1 MVATKRDPDERTEKG
16 SPPRFSMVTAIVMTL
31 ILGTTAVIGY
41 AGYAIFKNQSLV
53 TRFLAPHVPTSQ
65 PSVVLADS
73 QSKPL
78 QPDVRLTREG
88 IDRLLDALD
97 EAVRRKDVDGVLRH
111 MTHDAT
117 ITIHL
122 KQGPQQQMAA
132 LTREDYRKTLA
143 MSFAFPSANDFTR
156 TNTSVSL
163 AADERSAK
171 VSFKS
176 TETLRQANREF
187 KTEGEE
193 TLIFNIRDGK
203 PMITSLEQT
212 FPGDST

>member
-1 MVATKRDPDERTEKG
+1 MVTTQRAPDERTEQG
-16 SPPRFSMVTAIVMTL
+16 SPQRLSIGKAIIITLALGIMVI
-31 ILGTTAVIGY
+31 IGY
-41 AGYAIFKNQSLV
+41 AGYAIFKHRSLV
-53 TRFLAPHVPTSQ
+53 AEFLTPHFPASRPNVILTDSQ
-65 PSVVLADS
+65 P
-73 QSKPL
+73 KPV
-78 QPDVRLTREG
+78 QPDARLNREG
-88 IDRLLDALD
+88 IDLLLDALD

-122 KQGPQQQMAA
+122 KQGLQQQMAL
-132 LTREDYRKTLA
+132 LTREEYRKTLA

-156 TNTSVSL
+156 THTSVSL
-163 AADERSAK
+163 ASDERSAK

-187 KTEGEE
+187 KMEGED
-193 TLIFNIRDGK
+193 TLVVTIRDGK

>member
-1 MVATKRDPDERTEKG
+1 MVAMNQSPREKTEKG
-16 SPPRFSMVTAIVMTL
+16 SPPRVSRIKAAVMAFVLGIMAI
-31 ILGTTAVIGY
+31 IGY
-41 AGYAIFKNQSLV
+41 AGYAMFKNQSLV
-53 TRFLAPHVPTSQ
+53 PAFLAPHLPTSQ
-65 PSVVLADS
+65 PGVVLADS
-73 QSKPL
+73 PSKTSR
-78 QPDVRLTREG
+78 PDVRLTREG
-88 IDRLLDALD
+88 IDRLLETLD

-111 MTHDAT
+111 IAYDAT

-132 LTREDYRKTLA
+132 LTRDEYRKTLA
-143 MSFAFPSANDFTR
+143 MSFAFPSANDFAR

-163 AADERSAK
+163 ASDERSAK

-193 TLIFNIRDGK
+193 TLVFTVRDGK
-203 PMITSLEQT
+203 PMITSLEQA

>member
-1 MVATKRDPDERTEKG
+1 MATMNQDPDRRTAWVPSSGFSTWKVMVLVLVVGVVG
-16 SPPRFSMVTAIVMTL
+16 SV
-31 ILGTTAVIGY
+31 GY
-41 AGYAIFKNQSLV
+41 LIFKAQG
-53 TRFLAPHVPTSQ
+53 VPTS
-65 PSVVLADS
+65 VLASRSSPTQSGALSTDS
-73 QSKPL
+73 EAKPDAS
-78 QPDVRLTREG
+78 DVRLKREE
-88 IDRLLDALD
+88 IDGLLNTLDDAI
-97 EAVRRKDVDGVLRH
+97 RRKNVDDVLRH
-111 MTHDAT
+111 IASDAS

-122 KQGPQQQMAA
+122 KQGSQQQMAA
-132 LTREDYRKTLA
+132 LTREEYRKTLA
-143 MSFAFPSANDFTR
+143 MAFAFPSANDYTR

-176 TETLRQANREF
+176 TETLLQANREF

-193 TLIFNIRDGK
+193 TLVFGVRNGR

>member
-1 MVATKRDPDERTEKG
+1 MVATKPGSDERAEKG
-16 SPPRFSMVTAIVMTL
+16 SPQRFSMVKAIVITL
-31 ILGTTAVIGY
+31 VLGTTVVIGY
-41 AGYAIFKNQSLV
+41 AGYAIFKNQTLV
-53 TRFLAPHVPTSQ
+53 TKFLAPHVPTSQ
-65 PSVVLADS
+65 PGVVLTDPR
-73 QSKPL
+73 SKPF
-78 QPDVRLTREG
+78 QADVRLTPEG
-88 IDRLLDALD
+88 IALLLDTLD

-111 MTHDAT
+111 ITHDAT

-122 KQGPQQQMAA
+122 KQGPQQQMAL
-132 LTREDYRKTLA
+132 LTREDYRKTLT

-163 AADERSAK
+163 ASDERSAK
-171 VSFKS
+171 VSFKA

-187 KTEGEE
+187 KTEGEQ
-193 TLIFNIRDGK
+193 TLVFSIRDGK

>member
-1 MVATKRDPDERTEKG
+1 MVDTKRGPDEGTRKG
-16 SPPRFSMVTAIVMTL
+16 SPQRFSMVTTIIMLLV
-31 ILGTTAVIGY
+31 LGTAAAVGY
-41 AGYAIFKNQSLV
+41 AVYKDQSLV
-53 TRFLAPHVPTSQ
+53 TKFFAPHLSASQ
-65 PSVVLADS
+65 PGVVLTNS
-73 QSKPL
+73 QPKPI
-78 QPDVRLTREG
+78 PSDVRLTRQG
-88 IDRLLDALD
+88 IDLLLDALD
-97 EAVRRKDVDGVLRH
+97 QAVRRKDVDGILRH
-111 MTHDAT
+111 ITHDAT

-122 KQGPQQQMAA
+122 KQGPQQQAA
-132 LTREDYRKTLA
+132 LLTREEYRKTLA

-163 AADERSAK
+163 ASDERSAK

-193 TLIFNIRDGK
+193 TLVFNIRDGK

>member
-1 MVATKRDPDERTEKG
+1 MRK
-16 SPPRFSMVTAIVMTL
+16 AIVITL
-31 ILGTTAVIGY
+31 VLGTTVVIGC
-41 AGYAIFKNQSLV
+41 AGYVIFKNQSLV
-53 TRFLAPHVPTSQ
+53 TKFLAPHLPTNQ
-65 PSVVLADS
+65 PSVVLTDS
-73 QSKPL
+73 HSKPS
-78 QPDVRLTREG
+78 QPDVRLTRER

-97 EAVRRKDVDGVLRH
+97 VAVRRKDVDGVLRH
-111 MTHDAT
+111 ITHDAT

-122 KQGPQQQMAA
+122 KQGPQQQMAM
-132 LTREDYRKTLA
+132 LTREEYRKTLA

-163 AADERSAK
+163 ASDERSAK

-193 TLIFNIRDGK
+193 TLVFNIRDGK

>member
-1 MVATKRDPDERTEKG
+1 MVDTKRDSDERAEKG
-16 SPPRFSMVTAIVMTL
+16 PPQPFSMVKAIVMTL
-31 ILGTTAVIGY
+31 VLGITVVIGY
-41 AGYAIFKNQSLV
+41 AGYSIFNRSFV
-53 TRFLAPHVPTSQ
+53 TKFLAPHIPTNQPSAVPTG
-65 PSVVLADS
+65 S
-73 QSKPL
+73 QSKPF
-78 QPDVRLTREG
+78 QPDVRLTRER
-88 IDRLLDALD
+88 IELVLDVLD
-97 EAVRRKDVDGVLRH
+97 EALRRKDVDGVLRH
-111 MTHDAT
+111 ITHDAT

-122 KQGPQQQMAA
+122 KQGPQQQVAM
-132 LTREDYRKTLA
+132 LTRDEYRKTLA

-163 AADERSAK
+163 ALDERSAK
-171 VSFKS
+171 VSIKS

-193 TLIFNIRDGK
+193 TLVFTIRDGK